1 MGTDLEVGDITQV
14 FQKPTG
20 LLQFL
25 FETTVFG
32 DSPEDKDI
40 FNGKSLSFPYRK
52 LIPFR
57 KKWARFS
64 FSNSVLTHS
73 ATLLAEPRFF
83 SGYGGFPSTM

>member
-1 MGTDLEVGDITQV
+1 MGTDLEVGNNTQV

-40 FNGKSLSFPYRK
+40 FNGKSLSLPYRK

-57 KKWARFS
+57 KKW
-64 FSNSVLTHS
+64 
-73 ATLLAEPRFF
+73 EDFF
-83 SGYGGFPSTM
+83 FPTAS

>member
-1 MGTDLEVGDITQV
+1 MGTHLEVGDITQV

-32 DSPEDKDI
+32 DSLEDKDI
-40 FNGKSLSFPYRK
+40 FNGKSLSLPYRR

-57 KKWARFS
+57 KKWEDF
-64 FSNSVLTHS
+64 FFQLHPNS

>member
-1 MGTDLEVGDITQV
+1 MEVGDITQV

-32 DSPEDKDI
+32 DSPVDKDI
-40 FNGKSLSFPYRK
+40 FNGKFLSLSYRR

-57 KKWARFS
+57 KKWARIFS
-64 FSNSVLTHS
+64 FSTAS
-73 ATLLAEPRFF
+73 
-83 SGYGGFPSTM
+83 